1 MRQAAQDPAS
11 FLDRKMQVTVPAD
24 GANSFRNKV
33 KGYHLAFNVHEP
45 PVQEEKS
52 KYQYKPMKKVEH
64 LSAEE
69 IKERVQA
76 AKNKRIDLKK

>member
-1 MRQAAQDPAS
+1 MQLTIPAE
-11 FLDRKMQVTVPAD
+11 

-45 PVQEEKS
+45 APHEDKS
-52 KYQYKPMKKVEH
+52 KYQYKPLKKVEH

-69 IKERVQA
+69 IKERV
-76 AKNKRIDLKK
+76 